1 MPVVSF
7 TSASIGPAMIPNL
20 ALVDAST
27 RMVALSQAL
36 ATELFAMIE
45 MAERAIVWWDPKTFE
60 MLAVDQAMAVN

>member
-1 MPVVSF
+1 
-7 TSASIGPAMIPNL
+7 MIPNL